1 MLSPV
6 TRWRMALC
14 ACVFWLWKR
23 GVRWGGWVGVVRG
36 IEGSRGAEGAEPRC
50 KWGGGREVGKCAAWV
65 TDAAVAVASRWCTN
79 RWSNSAELL
88 AGQCWPR
95 QSALAPLDDNHPLPT
110 LQPSIAK
117 CTLYPCRWAF
127 SSPDHIFFLL
137 KKKNQ
142 KQPNWITFGQTGKVS
157 RDNVRSCHDVMRQ
170 CPDLASSRTN
180 EACLVLSVYVCM
192 WEREP
197 ACVWERECAQR
208 GKCALPSAW

>member
-50 KWGGGREVGKCAAWV
+50 KWGGGKEVGKCAAWV

-137 KKKNQ
+137 KKTTKTAKLNNFW
-142 KQPNWITFGQTGKVS
+142 PNWESVT
-157 RDNVRSCHDVMRQ
+157 RQ
-170 CPDLASSRTN
+170 CQ
-180 EACLVLSVYVCM
+180 ELSWCHETMSGSGIKSYKWSMFSFVSLCVYVR
-192 WEREP
+192 ER
-197 ACVWERECAQR
+197 ACVCVRERVRTTWQMRVA
-208 GKCALPSAW
+208 